1 MNTTA
6 THHMRDVRI
15 VVRDTDFG
23 VGRRVL
29 HAQSEERRPTLHT
42 LTCNTESKDDVPYL
56 QVAKLTGTL
65 EDSMATSIR
74 DFFDP
79 FDLLHREM
87 GVEATSTSTSGKAP
101 PRGGKVQQAGEC
113 FGRGHGKEL

>member
-42 LTCNTESKDDVPYL
+42 LTRNTESKDDVPYL

-74 DFFDP
+74 DFFRP
-79 FDLLHREM
+79 F
-87 GVEATSTSTSGKAP
+87 
-101 PRGGKVQQAGEC
+101 
-113 FGRGHGKEL
+113 